1 MGDIKT
7 LEQLSLISAFIV
19 PGLVAAYVRSR
30 LLTGRVD
37 LSKEGMLVFFTISLI
52 WSGLTVPILSWLA
65 NTQLSLG
72 EKSLVW
78 LLWAVVGPAI
88 FGFMLG
94 LDARQGWFRWVLGK
108 LKIFPVHPIPSAW
121 DWKFGSLSPSWVIVT
136 LKNDH
141 KIYGFL
147 GNKSFISS
155 DPKERDVYIEQ
166 VWTVDRKNRWTRNEQ
181 WSVLIPHGE
190 IRVVE
195 FMPDIEGGSK

>member
-1 MGDIKT
+1 
-7 LEQLSLISAFIV
+7 
-19 PGLVAAYVRSR
+19 
-30 LLTGRVD
+30 
-37 LSKEGMLVFFTISLI
+37 
-52 WSGLTVPILSWLA
+52 
-65 NTQLSLG
+65 
-72 EKSLVW
+72 
-78 LLWAVVGPAI
+78 
-88 FGFMLG
+88 MLG
-94 LDARQGWFRWVLGK
+94 LDARQGWFRWVLRK

-195 FMPDIEGGSK
+195 FMPEIEGGSK